1 MTLNRKPQAGALN
14 RSASEQAHWSMLF
27 LHVFL
32 TMLLVRISLFREA
45 FSRNNADKVI
55 QLTPSAASTHCH
67 PELVSGSFSLLGGR
81 WTVDGQRCLHSDQRI
96 LASLQRFF
104 YNDANH
110 SRGEVEKLIT
120 VGVPSVSG
128 RETGTISKV
137 KSQPGSR
144 SRAVSISV

>member
-67 PELVSGSFSLLGGR
+67 PELVSGSRLR
-81 WTVDGQRCLHSDQRI
+81 NTVVMNCG
-96 LASLQRFF
+96 
-104 YNDANH
+104 
-110 SRGEVEKLIT
+110 
-120 VGVPSVSG
+120 
-128 RETGTISKV
+128 
-137 KSQPGSR
+137 
-144 SRAVSISV
+144 